1 MKKLELPGADWLLPA
16 GTDCTACSGSPMC
29 QQTLRSEIL
38 TLIEALNT
46 YNEQQTDDD
55 DFQTAYKALF
65 FARCM
70 EGIKNDLTT
79 HLANLEKRDFEELL
93 SPDFFQIMKGVQ
105 WLKDTRLE
113 AELLAMK
120 DVALKAFGID
130 EEVDGHPTKTA
141 ADLYLWMEQNI
152 KEISSLFRAIRKITA
167 KLPPESFAASYEKQC
182 MKIDMEPLQE
192 FYNDMMMSVGKPT
205 FNRLQAFRTRVVAD
219 FINLGVMR
227 FALDS
232 VTKEINEV
240 DFERVKGELPPGY
253 KFLTDFNVHCAV
265 FRRMSR
271 WEGLYLIIDKE
282 DYGKYICLYMS
293 KMTVAELLEFYKVEK
308 LVAMINEAI
317 KRLPMTDNKAETPK
331 SAKVEPELAPVD
343 RFVNRIKAI
352 MMEAAKRNGERIVTK
367 TRAWQGEYTFFV
379 DGERIAKMM
388 DDLRKNHE
396 DKIVEF
402 LEPYQRCDGVTVVAP
417 FIGRLLDIEELRAK
431 DLQKSDLDFAF
442 APYYNNGA
450 TAVKKMSS
458 RLDDDVNVLFGT
470 LEGLLRKYPATV
482 FS

>member
-1 MKKLELPGADWLLPA
+1 
-16 GTDCTACSGSPMC
+16 MC
-29 QQTLRSEIL
+29 RLTLRHKIL

-192 FYNDMMMSVGKPT
+192 FYDDMMMS
-205 FNRLQAFRTRVVAD
+205 L
-219 FINLGVMR
+219 
-227 FALDS
+227 S
-232 VTKEINEV
+232 
-240 DFERVKGELPPGY
+240 
-253 KFLTDFNVHCAV
+253 
-265 FRRMSR
+265 
-271 WEGLYLIIDKE
+271 
-282 DYGKYICLYMS
+282 
-293 KMTVAELLEFYKVEK
+293 
-308 LVAMINEAI
+308 
-317 KRLPMTDNKAETPK
+317 
-331 SAKVEPELAPVD
+331 
-343 RFVNRIKAI
+343 
-352 MMEAAKRNGERIVTK
+352 
-367 TRAWQGEYTFFV
+367 
-379 DGERIAKMM
+379 
-388 DDLRKNHE
+388 
-396 DKIVEF
+396 
-402 LEPYQRCDGVTVVAP
+402 PYC
-417 FIGRLLDIEELRAK
+417 
-431 DLQKSDLDFAF
+431 
-442 APYYNNGA
+442 
-450 TAVKKMSS
+450 MSS
-458 RLDDDVNVLFGT
+458 LS
-470 LEGLLRKYPATV
+470 LLYTSSLNYRHI
-482 FS
+482 

>member
-1 MKKLELPGADWLLPA
+1 MKKLELPGADWLQPA
-16 GTDCTACSGSPMC
+16 GTDCTACSGSQMRHL
-29 QQTLRSEIL
+29 TLRSKIL

-120 DVALKAFGID
+120 DAALKSFDID

-253 KFLTDFNVHCAV
+253 KFLTDFKVHCAV

-271 WEGLYLIIDKE
+271 WEGVSLIIDKE

-293 KMTVAELLEFYKVEK
+293 KMKVAELLEFYKVEK

-317 KRLPMTDNKAETPK
+317 RNLPPEELEKAHREE
-331 SAKVEPELAPVD
+331 ARMRNAC
-343 RFVNRIKAI
+343 RFVEKPSLFQIQN
-352 MMEAAKRNGERIVTK
+352 VS
-367 TRAWQGEYTFFV
+367 QLF
-379 DGERIAKMM
+379 M
-388 DDLRKNHE
+388 DNHGPLNIHE
-396 DKIVEF
+396 V
-402 LEPYQRCDGVTVVAP
+402 
-417 FIGRLLDIEELRAK
+417 
-431 DLQKSDLDFAF
+431 
-442 APYYNNGA
+442 
-450 TAVKKMSS
+450 
-458 RLDDDVNVLFGT
+458 
-470 LEGLLRKYPATV
+470 
-482 FS
+482 

>member
-1 MKKLELPGADWLLPA
+1 MNNKPTLTGADWLQPA
-16 GTDCTACSGSPMC
+16 GTDCTACSGSQMC

-93 SPDFFQIMKGVQ
+93 SPDFFQIMREVQ

-120 DVALKAFGID
+120 DEPLKAFDID

-141 ADLYLWMEQNI
+141 ADLYHWMEQNI

-167 KLPPESFAASYEKQC
+167 QLPPESFAASYEKQC

-317 KRLPMTDNKAETPK
+317 RNLPPEELEKAHREE
-331 SAKVEPELAPVD
+331 ARMRNAC
-343 RFVNRIKAI
+343 RFVEKPSLFQIQNVSQLI
-352 MMEAAKRNGERIVTK
+352 ME
-367 TRAWQGEYTFFV
+367 
-379 DGERIAKMM
+379 
-388 DDLRKNHE
+388 
-396 DKIVEF
+396 
-402 LEPYQRCDGVTVVAP
+402 
-417 FIGRLLDIEELRAK
+417 
-431 DLQKSDLDFAF
+431 
-442 APYYNNGA
+442 YNNHNIS
-450 TAVKKMSS
+450 K
-458 RLDDDVNVLFGT
+458 
-470 LEGLLRKYPATV
+470 
-482 FS
+482 

>member
-1 MKKLELPGADWLLPA
+1 MIIQLLPGADWLLPA
-16 GTDCTACSGSPMC
+16 GTDCTACSGSQMRHL
-29 QQTLRSEIL
+29 TLRSKIL
-38 TLIEALNT
+38 TLNEAFNT
-46 YNEQQTDDD
+46 YNGQQTDDD
-55 DFQTAYKALF
+55 DYQTAYKALF

-93 SPDFFQIMKGVQ
+93 SPDFYQIMREAQ

-113 AELLAMK
+113 TELLAMK
-120 DVALKAFGID
+120 DADLKSFDID

-152 KEISSLFRAIRKITA
+152 KEIRLLLWRIKKVTA

-282 DYGKYICLYMS
+282 DYGKYLCLHMS
-293 KMTVAELLEFYKVEK
+293 KMKVAELLEFYKVEK

-317 KRLPMTDNKAETPK
+317 RNLPP
-331 SAKVEPELAPVD
+331 
-343 RFVNRIKAI
+343 
-352 MMEAAKRNGERIVTK
+352 
-367 TRAWQGEYTFFV
+367 
-379 DGERIAKMM
+379 
-388 DDLRKNHE
+388 
-396 DKIVEF
+396 
-402 LEPYQRCDGVTVVAP
+402 
-417 FIGRLLDIEELRAK
+417 EELKKARREEAK
-431 DLQKSDLDFAF
+431 WKAGNRSPKRQYQFQIQ
-442 APYYNNGA
+442 
-450 TAVKKMSS
+450 
-458 RLDDDVNVLFGT
+458 NVSQLFMDNHVP
-470 LEGLLRKYPATV
+470 LNIHEV
-482 FS
+482 

>member
-1 MKKLELPGADWLLPA
+1 MKKLELPGADWLQPA
-16 GTDCTACSGSPMC
+16 GADCTACSGSQMC

-70 EGIKNDLTT
+70 EGIRNDLTT

-93 SPDFFQIMKGVQ
+93 SPDFFQIIKGVQ

-120 DVALKAFGID
+120 DKALKAFGID

-205 FNRLQAFRTRVVAD
+205 FNRLQAFRTRLVAD
-219 FINLGVMR
+219 FINTKALR
-227 FALDS
+227 FAYKP
-232 VTKEINEV
+232 TKEEMDEV
-240 DFERVKGELPPGY
+240 NLKRVRRELPPGY
-253 KFLTDFNVHCAV
+253 KFKRFFRRKCAV
-265 FRRMSR
+265 FKKMIR
-271 WEGLYLIIDKE
+271 WEGVYLIIDKE
-282 DYGKYICLYMS
+282 DYGKYICLHMS
-293 KMTVAELLEFYKVEK
+293 KLTPDELMELYRVEK
-308 LVAMINEAI
+308 LLSMINEAI
-317 KRLPMTDNKAETPK
+317 KRLPP
-331 SAKVEPELAPVD
+331 
-343 RFVNRIKAI
+343 
-352 MMEAAKRNGERIVTK
+352 
-367 TRAWQGEYTFFV
+367 
-379 DGERIAKMM
+379 
-388 DDLRKNHE
+388 
-396 DKIVEF
+396 
-402 LEPYQRCDGVTVVAP
+402 
-417 FIGRLLDIEELRAK
+417 EELEEAQRAEARMK
-431 DLQKSDLDFAF
+431 
-442 APYYNNGA
+442 GA
-450 TAVKKMSS
+450 VRSPKKLSQFQIH
-458 RLDDDVNVLFGT
+458 NVSQLFMDNHGP
-470 LEGLLRKYPATV
+470 LNIHEV
-482 FS
+482 